1 MWFHRGFLEAGYRDP
16 IMTDAIEKHKSSS
29 TSSLNDTDKVR
40 DDETLLDHL
49 VKLTTGAYTA
59 LVFLVEN

>member
-1 MWFHRGFLEAGYRDP
+1 MWFRRGFLEAGYRDP
-16 IMTDAIEKHKSSS
+16 IMTDAIEKHKSNS

-49 VKLTTGAYTA
+49 VKFTTGAYAT